1 MRKVLMITAAVL
13 YTALIFFGMLL
24 VCLAIFWA
32 LLQCQVSLV
41 LTGAVSVLLSG
52 AAGCCTGD
60 IIVGLWRIVR
70 DELKNGS
77 RF

>member
-13 YTALIFFGMLL
+13 CTALVFFGILL
-24 VCLAIFWA
+24 MCLAIFWV
-32 LLQCQVSLV
+32 LLRCQVSPV
-41 LTGAVSVLLSG
+41 LAEVVSMLLSG
-52 AAGCCTGD
+52 AAGCWTGN
-60 IIVGLWRIVR
+60 ILVGLWRIVR